1 MSARY
6 GDLGGKGRVYDD
18 RGEPILLKGEAV
30 KGRAALRFGVY
41 RTLLSSRPFL
51 LDFYEGTVYLSDR
64 RLLGIRRPD
73 PKKAALARLSYTA
86 DMDVLET
93 ADRMQIVRDKGGFE
107 YFSLDLDEI
116 IKVRKY
122 RLYSAV
128 EIIAPDQKTKKEL
141 KLGLAP
147 EKRLRELFGADRYD
161 LWLETHR
168 GTR

>member
-1 MSARY
+1 MRY

-41 RTLLSSRPFL
+41 RTLLSSRPFI
-51 LDFYEGTVYLSDR
+51 LDFYEGIVFLTDR
-64 RLLGIRRPD
+64 RLIGIRRPD
-73 PKKAALARLSYTA
+73 PKAAALARLSYTA

-93 ADRMQIVRDKGGFE
+93 ADRMKMVLARGGFE
-107 YFSLDLDEI
+107 YFSVDLDEI
-116 IKVRKY
+116 AKVRKY

-147 EKRLRELFGADRYD
+147 EKKLRGLFGTDRYD
-161 LWLETHR
+161 MWLETYR
-168 GTR
+168 GNR